1 MSYTLPAFG
10 AALLLATLPAFAAA
24 DPAADAA
31 VDAAADAA
39 PPAAS
44 APAKPAPK
52 EVRVERRVV
61 IVDHEGVESEFDPA
75 DVMDDPEV
83 RAEILRMREAGGP
96 GGPGVRMQG
105 PGGPG
110 APTIM
115 MMRRVDGPGAG
126 PRGPGAGKGRGDPAA
141 RLQRMANELGL
152 SPEQRKQVRGIYDA
166 ARPQTEANRSQ
177 LRAERQR
184 LRDADPGD
192 RNHTATV
199 AAASKRIGELTAQQV
214 QQEGELRRKVWQ
226 LLTPEQRA
234 KADAKR
240 AEVRKRRAE
249 QADRLERRARELRG
263 GGTTP
268 R

>member
-1 MSYTLPAFG
+1 
-10 AALLLATLPAFAAA
+10 
-24 DPAADAA
+24 
-31 VDAAADAA
+31 
-39 PPAAS
+39 
-44 APAKPAPK
+44 
-52 EVRVERRVV
+52 VRVERRVV
-61 IVDHEGVESEFDPA
+61 IVDHEGVESEFDPE
-75 DVMDDPEV
+75 DVMDEPEV
-83 RAEILRMREAGGP
+83 RAEILRMREA

-115 MMRRVDGPGAG
+115 MMRRVDGPDAG

-152 SPEQRKQVRGIYDA
+152 SPEQRKQVRAIYDS

-184 LRDADPGD
+184 LGDADPGD

-234 KADAKR
+234 KADAQR

>member
-1 MSYTLPAFG
+1 MSYTLPALG
-10 AALLLATLPAFAAA
+10 AALMLATLPALAAA

-61 IVDHEGVESEFDPA
+61 IVDPEGVESEFDPA

-96 GGPGVRMQG
+96 GGRMQG

-126 PRGPGAGKGRGDPAA
+126 PRGPGAGKGRGDAAA

-152 SPEQRKQVRGIYDA
+152 APEQRKQVRGIYDA

-184 LRDADPGD
+184 LRDVDPGD
-192 RNHTATV
+192 RNHAATV
-199 AAASKRIGELTAQQV
+199 AAASKRIGELTAQKV

-234 KADAKR
+234 KADAQR

-249 QADRLERRARELRG
+249 EADRLERRARELRG
-263 GGTTP
+263 GTTT

>member
-96 GGPGVRMQG
+96 GGPG
-105 PGGPG
+105 

-192 RNHTATV
+192 RNHAATV
-199 AAASKRIGELTAQQV
+199 AAASKRIGELTAQKV

>member
-1 MSYTLPAFG
+1 MTHTTPVLSTI
-10 AALLLATLPAFAAA
+10 LLLAAGAMPALA
-24 DPAADAA
+24 DESPAPPAA
-31 VDAAADAA
+31 
-39 PPAAS
+39 PAAS
-44 APAKPAPK
+44 APAAPAAPAAPK

-75 DVMDDPEV
+75 DVMADPAV
-83 RAEILRMREAGGP
+83 RAEIRRMREAGGP
-96 GGPGVRMQG
+96 GGRMQG

-126 PRGPGAGKGRGDPAA
+126 PGGRGAGKGRGDPAA
-141 RLQRMANELGL
+141 RLQRMADEFGL

-166 ARPQTEANRSQ
+166 ARPQMEANRSQ

-192 RNHTATV
+192 RNHAATV
-199 AAASKRIGELTAQQV
+199 AAASKRIGELTAQKV
-214 QQEGELRRKVWQ
+214 QQQEDLRRKVWQ

-234 KADAKR
+234 KADAQR

-263 GGTTP
+263 GAATT

>member
-1 MSYTLPAFG
+1 
-10 AALLLATLPAFAAA
+10 
-24 DPAADAA
+24 
-31 VDAAADAA
+31 
-39 PPAAS
+39 
-44 APAKPAPK
+44 
-52 EVRVERRVV
+52 
-61 IVDHEGVESEFDPA
+61 
-75 DVMDDPEV
+75 
-83 RAEILRMREAGGP
+83 MREAGGP

-192 RNHTATV
+192 RNHAATV
-199 AAASKRIGELTAQQV
+199 AAASKRIGELTAQKV

-263 GGTTP
+263 GGTTT

>member
-10 AALLLATLPAFAAA
+10 AALLLATLPALAAA

-39 PPAAS
+39 PPAAG

-75 DVMDDPEV
+75 DIMDDPEV

-96 GGPGVRMQG
+96 DGPGARMRG

-110 APTIM
+110 SPTIM

-166 ARPQTEANRSQ
+166 ARPQTETNRSQ

-192 RNHTATV
+192 RNHAATV
-199 AAASKRIGELTAQQV
+199 AAASKRIGELTAQKV

-234 KADAKR
+234 KADTKR

-249 QADRLERRARELRG
+249 EADRLERRARELRG
-263 GGTTP
+263 GGTTT

>member
-24 DPAADAA
+24 DP
-31 VDAAADAA
+31 AADAA

-83 RAEILRMREAGGP
+83 RAEILRMREAG
-96 GGPGVRMQG
+96 G

-192 RNHTATV
+192 RNHAATV